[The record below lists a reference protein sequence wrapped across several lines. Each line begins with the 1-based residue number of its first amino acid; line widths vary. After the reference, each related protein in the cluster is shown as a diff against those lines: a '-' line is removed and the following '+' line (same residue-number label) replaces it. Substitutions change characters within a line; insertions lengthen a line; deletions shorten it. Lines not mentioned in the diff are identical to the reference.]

1 MEGLGV
7 QRIRKG
13 EGRESVCVCVKERE
27 RTYLS
32 FSGTSL
38 SSVIPFCCSSLT
50 FASGE
55 KNWCIEMN
63 TIEIPNIKFM
73 VKV

>member
-27 RTYLS
+27 RKY
-32 FSGTSL
+32 FS
-38 SSVIPFCCSSLT
+38 PKRERE
-50 FASGE
+50 GE
-55 KNWCIEMN
+55 RKGDRWRL
-63 TIEIPNIKFM
+63 
-73 VKV
+73 